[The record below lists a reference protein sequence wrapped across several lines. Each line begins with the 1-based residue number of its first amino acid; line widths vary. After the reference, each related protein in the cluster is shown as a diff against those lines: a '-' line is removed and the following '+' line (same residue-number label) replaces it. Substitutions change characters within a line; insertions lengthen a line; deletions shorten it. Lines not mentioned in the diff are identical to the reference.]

1 MYVCMYVCMY
11 VLTPRLVALIT
22 QEFEQTPELII
33 RNALRQTPCLGSNQE
48 SGRCPG
54 SVREASGRRPV
65 KNNVFALD
73 IPKSDP
79 IFVDRRGG

>member
-1 MYVCMYVCMY
+1 MYVCMY

-48 SGRCPG
+48 SGTCPG